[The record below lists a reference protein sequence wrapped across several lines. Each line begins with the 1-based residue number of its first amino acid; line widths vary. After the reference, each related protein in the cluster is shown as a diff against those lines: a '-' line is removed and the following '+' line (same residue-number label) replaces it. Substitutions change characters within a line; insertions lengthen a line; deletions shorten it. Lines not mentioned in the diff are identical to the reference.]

1 MGFDTEGDY
10 YSSRCR
16 ACFSTSL
23 FTCDLFVLGRKE
35 DRIAWKF
42 DDSTISKFLSIEIE
56 LDYLSV

>member
-35 DRIAWKF
+35 DRKF
-42 DDSTISKFLSIEIE
+42 DDSTISKFLSMEIE
-56 LDYLSV
+56 LDYLS